1 MDSNLF
7 AITNWNSVI
16 DSRAVKFSVGLF
28 FVLVVGSGTSIHAA
42 PRFSDSKEPTV
53 DQLCDSF
60 YASLVENSSY
70 EDAKQIAQ
78 EIYRIGK
85 KRNDKNL
92 KIRGLVR
99 LAYVEIYFGKWRNHW
114 EKKIERCEELLGNS
128 PAIHNVAK
136 AEFLMFTGHIK
147 GKWQSDQ
154 PGGFKKI
161 EESIWMANELGEDK
175 LLVRATIA
183 GAEIL
188 GYQHM
193 DRRMLEYSYR
203 ALKIAE
209 YTGHRS
215 TIIAALN
222 RLVFSLIDVGRFE
235 TAVPYS
241 NKLLMYWP
249 TSEVAFWNL
258 ELAGRK
264 INFESRTLERINEL
278 KQRKGRCLA
287 RSSRIGQLYQRL
299 AFAASNSGERQKSSK
314 YYLLASKYHA
324 MANASR
330 PELETGFTG
339 SILSIEESN
348 TSKDIDDLIAACP
361 NKNLTQNSAPTVTAI
376 SQAYYRVKNYE
387 KAMEYA
393 TRLNDVF
400 QHFNEDSWTQ
410 TEYAADDYLNAYLNS
425 KYQTQLIDEHTR
437 KSQFAI
443 WALTFL
449 GVTGLVSIAVGIT
462 RYRVGRDQRVK
473 LEQLVTERTTALQ
486 EAIENAKM
494 ADEAKSEF
502 VARVNHEIRNP
513 LTSILAYC
521 ELLSGN
527 TQDLSPQNAEF
538 VSGIQTSSSHLL
550 ELVNGVLDVSQ
561 IEKGEIA
568 SQVVEFD
575 LQETV
580 AGVRQMLGENAAE
593 NGLEFEC
600 RLENPCDHMLI
611 GDETKLRQIMINL
624 VSNSIKFT
632 NDGSVKLDV
641 TLGSP
646 RTDGDI
652 SVKINVVDTGCGI
665 PKDEQKEVFE
675 QFTRASANTTQPGN
689 GLGLHITKRL
699 VEHMGGR
706 IWLTSQVGTGT
717 KVQII
722 LPFKIGKSLPICK
735 PSPAPVTTIDDVRI
749 LIVDD
754 QEPIRKTLGMQ
765 LEACGYSSRC
775 CSTLDATISLIEFW
789 QPQLVML
796 DLRMPDK
803 DGYEILEKIQQT
815 CTPHP
820 VIVAMTGDA
829 TDTVREKCIHSG
841 FDYFLTKP
849 FRIQEVQKIVENEII
864 ISDNADSPQT
874 GRLKTH
880 QPTRNTE

>member
-1 MDSNLF
+1 MDSKIF
-7 AITNWNSVI
+7 AITNQQFVPEF
-16 DSRAVKFSVGLF
+16 RPVRFSVGLF
-28 FVLVVGSGTSIHAA
+28 FVFVLACAPMVQASNKGSKKG
-42 PRFSDSKEPTV
+42 PTI

-60 YASLVENSSY
+60 YERLVENSSY
-70 EDAKQIAQ
+70 EDAKQIAA
-78 EIYRIGK
+78 EIFEMGK
-85 KRNDKNL
+85 EQQDKNL
-92 KIRGLVR
+92 KVRGLVR
-99 LAYVEIYFGKWRNHW
+99 MAYVEIYFGRWRNQW
-114 EKKIERCEELLGNS
+114 ESKIERCEKLLGNS
-128 PAIHNVAK
+128 PAIHSIAK
-136 AEFLMFTGHIK
+136 AEFLMFTGHIR
-147 GKWQSDQ
+147 GKWQEDQ

-193 DRRMLEYSYR
+193 DHRMLEYSYR

-209 YTGHRS
+209 HTGHRS
-215 TIIAALN
+215 TMIAALN
-222 RLVFSLIDVGRFE
+222 RLVFSLISVGRFE
-235 TAVPYS
+235 TAIPYS

-249 TSEVAFWNL
+249 TSEIANWNL
-258 ELAGRK
+258 QLAGRK
-264 INFESRTLERINEL
+264 IDFESHTLDRINEL
-278 KQRKGRCLA
+278 KQRKSRCLSRA
-287 RSSRIGQLYQRL
+287 SRIGQLYQRL
-299 AFAASNSGERQKSSK
+299 AFAAANTGERQKASK

-324 MANASR
+324 MAKAAR
-330 PELETGFTG
+330 PEVETMFAG
-339 SILSIEESN
+339 SIMAIEETN
-348 TSKDIDDLIAACP
+348 TSKDIEELIAACP
-361 NKNLTQNSAPTVTAI
+361 DKRLTQNSAPTVTAI
-376 SQAYYRVKNYE
+376 SQAYYRVKDYE

-393 TRLNDVF
+393 TRLNNVF
-400 QHFNEDSWTQ
+400 QKFNEDSWNQ

-425 KYQTQLIDEHTR
+425 KYQTQLIDEQTQ

-449 GVTGLVSIAVGIT
+449 GVTGLVSIAVGVT
-462 RYRVGRDQRVK
+462 RYRVGRDQRTE
-473 LEQLVTERTTALQ
+473 LERLVTERTTALQ
-486 EAIENAKM
+486 EATENAKL

-521 ELLSGN
+521 DLLSGN
-527 TQDLSPQNAEF
+527 TEELSSQNAEF

-568 SQVVEFD
+568 SQLVEFD
-575 LQETV
+575 LKETV
-580 AGVRQMLGENAAE
+580 TDVQQMLSENAAE

-600 RLENPCDHMLI
+600 RLENACDHHLI

-632 NDGSVKLDV
+632 SEGSVKLEV
-641 TLGSP
+641 TPGSP
-646 RTDGDI
+646 RKNDDV

-665 PKDEQKEVFE
+665 PRSEQQAVFG
-675 QFTRASANTTQPGN
+675 QFTRASDNRTQPGN

-699 VEHMGGR
+699 VEHMGGK
-706 IWLTSQVGTGT
+706 IWLTSHVGSGT

-722 LPFKIGKSLPICK
+722 LPFKIGKPVPISK
-735 PSPAPVTTIDDVRI
+735 PAPKPVSTVGDVRI

-765 LEACGYSSRC
+765 LEASGYTSRC
-775 CSTLDATISLIEFW
+775 CSTLDETISLIEFW

-796 DLRMPDK
+796 DLRMPER
-803 DGYEILEKIQQT
+803 DGYEILDKILQT
-815 CTPHP
+815 CTPRP
-820 VIVAMTGDA
+820 IVIAMTGDA
-829 TDTVREKCIHSG
+829 TDTVRKKCILAG

-849 FRIQEVQKIVENEII
+849 FRIQEIQKIVESEII
-864 ISDNADSPQT
+864 IS
-874 GRLKTH
+874 GGLKNSTPNH
-880 QPTRNTE
+880 ASVTSRPSTD